1 MKWSYRHEGADFS
14 EEFHPG
20 LVSKISS
27 PAGDMSHGCLL
38 RVQRADAKTLGLS
51 AQWSFWAM
59 LVMEGL
65 LLDLL
70 NHRAILPE
78 FARDPS
84 HAERDELLLQ
94 KPLTLLNKSLSG
106 RGHLTGENF
115 TVADLNV
122 ASILAWG
129 KMARLNLSDFSELS
143 RYDQHTPTL
152 PHWMTAGTMECIVPS
167 LIWING
173 KWSWELEPLERSL
186 RLWTIFEETLT
197 SLIFGFWRF
206 IDQIGAAVLRCQ
218 FRQLVPALSHVH

>member
-1 MKWSYRHEGADFS
+1 LNPNARISTLVDDGVVIWESMAINLYLAQRYEGPL
-14 EEFHPG
+14 H
-20 LVSKISS
+20 
-27 PAGDMSHGCLL
+27 C
-38 RVQRADAKTLGLS
+38 ADAKTLGLS

-59 LVMEGL
+59 LEMEGL

-78 FARDPS
+78 CGRDPS

-143 RYDQHTPTL
+143 RWL
-152 PHWMTAGTMECIVPS
+152 NSCFA
-167 LIWING
+167 
-173 KWSWELEPLERSL
+173 RSAYNRVRDL
-186 RLWTIFEETLT
+186 AR
-197 SLIFGFWRF
+197 R
-206 IDQIGAAVLRCQ
+206 
-218 FRQLVPALSHVH
+218 